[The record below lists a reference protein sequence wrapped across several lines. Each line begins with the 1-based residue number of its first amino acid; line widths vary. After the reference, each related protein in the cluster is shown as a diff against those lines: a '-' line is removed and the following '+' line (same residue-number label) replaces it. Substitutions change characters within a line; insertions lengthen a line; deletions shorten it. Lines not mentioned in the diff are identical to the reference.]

1 MAEDRAG
8 WTADLLATSLQISGL
23 SEAEVEHK
31 LGWSPGAVG
40 RILEREEDLDPE
52 EALRVLTELN
62 ADSDQDGETWYL
74 EDGQTQVVTHL
85 LERFRRL
92 GYGDRPVAAPEDEE
106 LDLARLE
113 KQVQAILREA
123 FGEKIRKR

>member
-8 WTADLLATSLQISGL
+8 WTVDLLATSIQISGL
-23 SEAEVEHK
+23 SEEEVERK

-40 RILEREEDLDPE
+40 RILEREEDLGPG
-52 EALRVLTELN
+52 EALRVLTELGV
-62 ADSDQDGETWYL
+62 DSGPDGETWYL

-92 GYGDRPVAAPEDEE
+92 GYGQPMVAAPGEE
-106 LDLARLE
+106 LELAKLE
-113 KQVQAILREA
+113 KQVQAILQEA
-123 FGEKIRKR
+123 FGEKGRR